1 MPRQVRSSPSENSE
15 EARAFL
21 QSRVALFWK
30 VMFFISLLS
39 VGLGVAGVIVEPGV
53 DHLLN
58 IVGTVQAGLFWWL
71 CRRGA
76 RSIRFSRA
84 MEAGGLLFNMS
95 LGAFIGRYLL
105 GQFIRDYSLVS
116 SEGVG
121 MADGFVSMMLL
132 GGITML
138 VAIRAALIPSLPRR
152 TGILTAILG
161 VPVLIVSTVVVPT
174 PDGGLAWRALDSAAY
189 PWLPITS
196 LVMWGFAIITCTVI
210 SWVIYGLRAEVREAR
225 HLGQYVVE
233 QKLGEGG
240 MGEVY
245 RARHGMMRRPSA
257 IKLIR
262 ADRAGEMNLHRFE
275 REVQLTAR
283 LTHPNTITIYDY
295 GRTDDDIFYYA
306 MELLDGAT
314 LQRIV
319 EVDGA
324 QPAGR
329 VVRVLAMACGAL
341 AEAHAT
347 GLIHRD
353 IKPANIMLCK
363 QGGELDVVKVL
374 DFGLVKELEVDED
387 VALTAA
393 NTITGTPQYL
403 APEAIRAS
411 EAIDARTDIYAL
423 GAVAYFLLAGTEVF
437 DGKSVVEICGQHLH
451 EEPEPLSAR
460 GVAVPADLEE
470 VVLACLAKDPEQR
483 PQSAVELR
491 RRVEACAVEAW
502 DDARARAWWREYR
515 PLLEGAG
522 QMIPAES
529 KTIAVD
535 GAHRSSTELTGPT

>member
-1 MPRQVRSSPSENSE
+1 MPRQVRSPASENSE

-39 VGLGVAGVIVEPGV
+39 VVLGVVGVIAEPGM
-53 DHLLN
+53 DHVLN
-58 IVGTVQAGLFWWL
+58 MVITVQAGLFWWL
-71 CRRGA
+71 CQRGT

-84 MEAGGLLFNMS
+84 METGGLLVNMIV
-95 LGAFIGRYLL
+95 GAFLGRYLL
-105 GQFIRDYSLVS
+105 VQFVKDQAIVNA
-116 SEGVG
+116 EAAV

-132 GGITML
+132 GGTILL
-138 VAIRAALIPSLPRR
+138 VTLRAALIPSLPRR
-152 TGILTAILG
+152 TMILTAVVGI
-161 VPVLIVSTVVVPT
+161 PVLVVSAVLVP
-174 PDGGLAWRALDSAAY
+174 DGGGGLAWRALDSGGF
-189 PWLPITS
+189 PWLPVTS
-196 LVMWGFAIITCTVI
+196 VVMWGFAIIVCTVL

-262 ADRAGEMNLHRFE
+262 ADRAGETNLHRFE

-329 VVRVLAMACGAL
+329 VVRVLTMVCGAL

-353 IKPANIMLCK
+353 IKPANIMLCE

-387 VALTAA
+387 IALTAA
-393 NTITGTPQYL
+393 NTITGTPRYL

-460 GVAVPADLEE
+460 GVTVPADLEE
-470 VVLACLAKDPEQR
+470 VVLACLAKDPERR

-522 QMIPAES
+522 QMTPAES

-535 GAHRSSTELTGPT
+535 GAHRSSKELTGPA